1 MNPSRRKFLAQ
12 LGIVSAAPFL
22 GFESTLAASAAAQV
36 KFGYSAITWGDDI
49 ERAIREIAELGFT
62 GIQLRANA
70 LAKWG
75 QKPEELKKLMDDA
88 KLELVMF
95 SSGNADIHTGN
106 DEAEIAKHVV
116 NAKFVKALGGKR
128 MQVTNSS
135 RPKTGAVSNEDLVK
149 YAKMLTE
156 VGKRTADVGVETTYH
171 NHMGQLGQTP
181 EEVDTILQNTDPKRV
196 GFLLDVAHYLQ
207 GGGDPAAAVRKYKD
221 RIKLL
226 HIKDVKN
233 TGTPNGYQFVEL
245 GQGRLDFPAV
255 FAALNAINYKGYAV
269 VELDAI
275 PVKGRTTM
283 ESGQIAKDYLVSKMK
298 FKV

>member
-1 MNPSRRKFLAQ
+1 MKQSRRTFLAQ
-12 LGIVSAAPFL
+12 LGALSAAPLL
-22 GFESTLAASAAAQV
+22 GFGSIPADPVAAAI

-49 ERAIREIAELGFT
+49 ERAIREIASLGFT

-70 LAKWG
+70 FAKWG
-75 QKPEELKKLMDDA
+75 QKPEELKKLLDDA
-88 KLELVMF
+88 RLELVMF
-95 SSGNADIHTGN
+95 SSGNADIRTGN

-135 RPKTGAVSNEDLVK
+135 RPKTGAVSNEDLVL

-156 VGKRTADVGVETTYH
+156 VGKRTADVGIETTYH

-181 EEVDTILQNTDPKRV
+181 GEVDTILQNTNPKYV

-207 GGGDPAAAVRKYKD
+207 GGGDPAAAVRKYKG

-233 TGTPNGYQFVEL
+233 TDTSSGYQFVEL

-255 FAALNAINYKGYAV
+255 FAALDAINYKGYAV

-283 ESGQIAKDYLVSKMK
+283 ESGQIAKDYLTGKMK
-298 FKV
+298 FRF